1 MCYDRSCV
9 KFHDE
14 MNKSGMC
21 SYFKLEDCYESV
33 FPSKTV
39 HKKKTLEL

>member
-1 MCYDRSCV
+1 MYYDRSCV
-9 KFHDE
+9 KFHDK

-21 SYFKLEDCYESV
+21 SYFKLQDCYENV
-33 FPSKTV
+33 FPSKTA